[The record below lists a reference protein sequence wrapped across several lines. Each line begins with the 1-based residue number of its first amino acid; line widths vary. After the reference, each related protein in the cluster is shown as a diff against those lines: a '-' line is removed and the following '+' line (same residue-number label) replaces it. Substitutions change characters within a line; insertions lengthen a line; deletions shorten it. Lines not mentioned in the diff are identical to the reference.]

1 MKKLIA
7 IFLLLALML
16 TACSDSGPTSYDD
29 HFNHQTPED
38 KQQHEKLLLE
48 RDDYAEHIESILNVM
63 AYPDLLILDS
73 TGYEVVGMYIYDPE
87 TGLATG
93 WTDLETGEKTMYEAG
108 KEVDLGKPDPNKM
121 VDFKGSVK
129 LGFAVYEKDN
139 KATGAEL
146 YFFLSDAEDAP
157 LLQSFLLDFHG
168 ETLTAES
175 ETVYKI
181 LKDEAA
187 VEADFAKEEKAGSA
201 FFSKNA
207 DDYVSV
213 LKINYGVAEP
223 WGE

>member
-1 MKKLIA
+1 MKKLTA

-16 TACSDSGPTSYDD
+16 TACSSGPISYDD
-29 HFNHQTPED
+29 HFKHETPED

-93 WTDLETGEKTMYEAG
+93 WTNLETGEKTMYEAG

-121 VDFKGSVK
+121 VYFKGSVK

-139 KATGAEL
+139 KTTGAEL

-181 LKDEAA
+181 IKDEAA

-201 FFSKNA
+201 FYHKNA
-207 DDYVSV
+207 ADYVSV
-213 LKINYGVAEP
+213 LKINYGVSELL
-223 WGE
+223 G